1 MNEVNILSTDN
12 KKLILMLFVAI
23 DFLLGVLILKSDP
36 TMNLETKDI
45 PLKNKGN
52 AYTISE
58 PQEIIV
64 EEEEIV
70 IVPEIVYDNLTYD
83 ELVSK
88 LNRTL
93 SDDLSGKG
101 DLIASKSLELGVDPY
116 LATAIMMHETGC
128 TWGCSYLV
136 KACNNV
142 GGQKGYGCG
151 EYSSFAT
158 LDDGIVAMI
167 TNLYNNYYLY
177 GLTTPET
184 INPKYAEDPNWS
196 NNINNYIIRIKNT

>member
-1 MNEVNILSTDN
+1 MSTDN

-64 EEEEIV
+64 EEEEVV

>member
-1 MNEVNILSTDN
+1 MSTDN

-93 SDDLSGKG
+93 NDDLSGKG

>member
-1 MNEVNILSTDN
+1 MSTGN

-36 TMNLETKDI
+36 TMNLETKDV